1 MGSLFHRLVTPRV
14 MKAILCLYRFKFIPQ
29 ILLPILFLQLLVS
42 CSAQG
47 PEEKSIE
54 VHFREVGAEPQAV
67 SKILPL
73 VAPCPQPEAVHLS
86 PAHQSLFTYLAQTDP
101 AVLVS
106 TKAHSQGQWRIEKV
120 VLLDDCV
127 VVEMSEGHYLET
139 LFFVQFRKGWRLKSR
154 IIPTDHE

>member
-1 MGSLFHRLVTPRV
+1 MGSLFKQAGYSKI
-14 MKAILCLYRFKFIPQ
+14 MKAIIFLYRSKLIPQ
-29 ILLPILFLQLLVS
+29 LLLPLLFLQLLVS

-47 PEEKSIE
+47 PKEKSIE
-54 VHFREVGAEPQAV
+54 VLFREVGAEPKAV

-73 VAPCPQPEAVHLS
+73 VAPCPQPEVVHLS

-101 AVLVS
+101 AILVT

-127 VVEMSEGHYLET
+127 AVEMSEGHYLET
-139 LFFVQFRKGWRLKSR
+139 LFFVQYRKGWRLKSR
-154 IIPTDHE
+154 IIPRDHE